1 MNKSQLV
8 NELAVQASLTKAG
21 AERAVNTMLN
31 IIAQQLGSGSSVTIQ
46 GFGTFIPRHAA
57 ARTGKHPVS
66 GKPTHQLACVKAVFK
81 ASQQLKDSLNP

>member
-1 MNKSQLV
+1 MNKSQLI

-21 AERAVNTMLN
+21 AERAVNTMLD
-31 IIAQQLGSGSSVTIQ
+31 IITKQLSFGSSVTIQ
-46 GFGTFIPRHAA
+46 GFGTFSARYAA

-66 GKPTHQLACVKAVFK
+66 GQPTHHPACLKAVFK

>member
-1 MNKSQLV
+1 MNKSQLI
-8 NELAVQASLTKAG
+8 NELAVHASLTRAG

-31 IIAQQLGSGSSVTIQ
+31 IITQQLQAGSNVTIQ
-46 GFGTFIPRHAA
+46 GFGTFSPRHAA

-66 GKPTHQLACVKAVFK
+66 GEPTHQPACVKAVFK